1 MGQRKKYMW
10 TLLRQTDVENKK
22 DPNSTRNK
30 IKTTQ
35 VSYLSTVNAPP
46 TNLSTVNK
54 ILNQTMKIAR
64 KLDVK
69 VVFVFDQALHAK
81 VIYI

>member
-1 MGQRKKYMW
+1 MGQRKNYMW
-10 TLLRQTDVENKK
+10 TFLIQTDVENKK

-30 IKTTQ
+30 TKTTQ
-35 VSYLSTVNAPP
+35 DSYLPTVNAPPP

-69 VVFVFDQALHAK
+69 VVFC
-81 VIYI
+81 I